1 MSNHEEIVYDDT
13 CAWCKHPLKVYVLSW
28 QTVKSRDAMPLVAN
42 YCNEKTRRQEGEYNC
57 EEIALSTPE
66 NEEKVLLEIVRR
78 RRKLERLEA
87 EAEAEAAGAASAE
100 V

>member
-1 MSNHEEIVYDDT
+1 MSNHEEVSYEDT

-42 YCNEKTRRQEGEYNC
+42 YCNEKTRQEQGEYTC
-57 EEIALSTPE
+57 EEEALSTPE
-66 NEEKVLLEIVRR
+66 NVEAVLLEIVRR
-78 RRKLERLEA
+78 RRKIERLEK
-87 EAEAEAAGAASAE
+87 EAMEAARGTAE